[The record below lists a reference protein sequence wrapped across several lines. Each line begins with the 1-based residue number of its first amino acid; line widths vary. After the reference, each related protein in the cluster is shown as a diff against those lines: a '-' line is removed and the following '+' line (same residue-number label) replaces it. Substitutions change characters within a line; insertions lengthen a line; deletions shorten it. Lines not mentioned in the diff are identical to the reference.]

1 MLHKGLRKGRP
12 VCSKCGATTSYSLDV
27 PLRVAL
33 TVGFYLV
40 AFCDDCEEEIGQGD
54 LGVMSVC
61 DGAKGPLVNF
71 PFVTSLMGGPIQ

>member
-1 MLHKGLRKGRP
+1 
-12 VCSKCGATTSYSLDV
+12 
-27 PLRVAL
+27 L